1 MSQTELQHNGTA
13 AAEGHTETG
22 IDAIKSSVSF
32 GDWFLK
38 LKKYKCEGLPLSRNV
53 LSLLYNIDNWQT
65 RDDWSLNYTSVFHFQ
80 SFIHPP
86 PTTHLSLA
94 SLSQSSDYHLSGF
107 GCQFI
112 NRWLLCLQRN
122 LLLRPLFKALV
133 GKQEDSLLVWVF
145 VSVLFAIICCG
156 VQSGLSW
163 LIINCV
169 QYIILYWW
177 TYCAKRVVS
186 ELTLSFQTHAHT
198 HSQGKV

>member
-1 MSQTELQHNGTA
+1 MFCHRPNYNNWTA

-53 LSLLYNIDNWQT
+53 LSLLSNIDNWQT
-65 RDDWSLNYTSVFHFQ
+65 RDDWSLNYTAVFHFQ

-86 PTTHLSLA
+86 PTHLSLA

-133 GKQEDSLLVWVF
+133 GKQGYISITFSPCESSCRSYLLSSVVVVFSLGWV
-145 VSVLFAIICCG
+145 G
-156 VQSGLSW
+156 W
-163 LIINCV
+163 
-169 QYIILYWW
+169 
-177 TYCAKRVVS
+177 
-186 ELTLSFQTHAHT
+186 
-198 HSQGKV
+198 